1 MLFPDR
7 GASKDESNEEEHM
20 GGRKPRITMSG
31 LLNALDGTMAQS
43 GRMVFMST
51 NYPQRLD
58 AALLRPGRIDVKFE
72 LGWASRF
79 QMQKMFMKFFPEV

>member
-1 MLFPDR
+1 MFLQWQDKSDEEDHT
-7 GASKDESNEEEHM
+7 GGSKS
-20 GGRKPRITMSG
+20 KITMSG

-72 LGWASRF
+72 LGWASHF
-79 QMQKMFMKFFPEV
+79 QMQKMFLKFFPKV